1 MTDDNSPRRT
11 PIYDKHQ
18 DLGAVTDS
26 LCGWELPMYYES
38 NEQRSDEFDLPTH
51 LDESSAV
58 GIEHLSTRETV
69 GISDVTVLAPIE
81 ISGSAAPEF
90 VQRAFT
96 NDMDIDVGQV
106 RYTIL
111 LNDDGENM
119 GDLTVTRL
127 DDNQYFAFT
136 LGGEEIEKQTQWL
149 RSIASDDVSVNNLDD
164 SYTNISLWGP
174 NASEVVS
181 PLTDADMSRDGFPYY
196 RSKQFEVAGVP
207 AVLLRISYVGEFGW
221 ELWTRPGHQ
230 AQLWEAL
237 WESGQEHGI
246 TPLGLDAL
254 LRMGL
259 EKGYRLPG
267 YDMGPDNSPFE
278 AKLHFTVDMDTDFVG
293 KDILQ
298 RELDEGVD
306 QRLACI
312 TMDTETVLPDIGEPV
327 LVDGDVAGEV
337 NRNGYGY
344 SVQENIV
351 TAYLPSEAANP
362 GTSVKV
368 ESAGERY
375 PATVREEPLFDPDNT
390 RMRD

>member
-1 MTDDNSPRRT
+1 MTDDNAPRRT

-18 DLGAVTDS
+18 ELGAVTDS

-38 NEQRSDEFDLPTH
+38 NEDRRDEYDIPRH

-58 GIEHLSTRETV
+58 GVEHLSTRETV
-69 GISDVTVLAPIE
+69 SISDVTVLAPIE
-81 ISGSAAPEF
+81 ICGPAAPRF
-90 VQRAFT
+90 VQHAFT
-96 NDMDIDVGQV
+96 NDMELDVGQV

-111 LNDDGENM
+111 LNADGENM

-127 DDNQYFAFT
+127 DDDRYFAFT
-136 LGGEEIEKQTQWL
+136 LGGEEIEKQTEWL
-149 RSIASDDVSVNNLDD
+149 RSIAPADVTVNNLDD

-174 NASEVVS
+174 RAGEVVS

-196 RSKQFEVAGVP
+196 QSKQLEVAGVP

-230 AQLWEAL
+230 HQLWEAL

-254 LRMGL
+254 LGMGL

-267 YDMGPDNSPFE
+267 YDMGPENTPFE

-293 KDILQ
+293 KDTLE
-298 RELDEGVD
+298 RALDEGVD

-312 TMDTETVLPDIGEPV
+312 TMDTKSVLPDLGEPV
-327 LVDGDVAGEV
+327 LVDGDFAGKV

-351 TAYLPSEAANP
+351 TAYLPAEAANP
-362 GTSVKV
+362 GTSVSV
-368 ESAGERY
+368 ESNGEQY